1 MTCNTRNAWRRLSRI
16 FLFSSILLLTA
27 CGLTG
32 PFSGVPD
39 FVSASSLPVY
49 TGPVAAPQ
57 VAYRIDEGR
66 YFEIVPNN
74 KYACMYADL
83 FYVDKGRGI
92 RSYIYPWREGY
103 NMDADFI
110 IDAANDQYLV
120 APVDA
125 GSGNCS
131 SGGGTCPGP
140 GLIYSLDAGK
150 SWNRGEAW
158 DSSDEINLV
167 GSLVYSIGDTRLAK
181 VVDLEIGKPMRVDWK
196 YVPGYRLNLR
206 KQPIDRRLHC
216 DRNEKG

>member
-1 MTCNTRNAWRRLSRI
+1 M
-16 FLFSSILLLTA
+16 
-27 CGLTG
+27 TG
-32 PFSGVPD
+32 PFPGVSD
-39 FVSASSLPVY
+39 FVSASSIPVY

-140 GLIYSLDAGK
+140 GLIYSLDAGR
-150 SWNRGEAW
+150 SWKRGDALS
-158 DSSDEINLV
+158 SSDEINI
-167 GSLVYSIGDTRLAK
+167 SDSFVYSINRRRLASGLNLSDG
-181 VVDLEIGKPMRVDWK
+181 VPRLVDWK
-196 YVPGYRLNLR
+196 YSPEYRLNFR
-206 KQPIDRRLHC
+206 KQPVDRRFHC

>member
-1 MTCNTRNAWRRLSRI
+1 MKKTMTSRLALCAIVALST
-16 FLFSSILLLTA
+16 SLTA

-32 PFSGVPD
+32 PFPGVPG

-92 RSYIYPWREGY
+92 RSYIYPWRSGY
-103 NMDADFI
+103 NLRSDFI

-150 SWNRGEAW
+150 SWKRGDAL
-158 DSSDEINLV
+158 SPSDEINISD
-167 GSLVYSIGDTRLAK
+167 SLIYSVDKGRLAS
-181 VVDLEIGKPMRVDWK
+181 VVDLAVGAPRWGDWK
-196 YVPGYRLNLR
+196 YIPGYQLNLR
-206 KQPIDRRLHC
+206 KQPVDRRFHC